1 MVAFNFKNTIG
12 GKLLK
17 KYEVAIQ
24 ECITIPNHLLPEE
37 MHDNVRECRTLKRL
51 EKMCDKRDKNSEHKK
66 KKATKARNIKR
77 MAAQIQDGMT
87 DIDKPLDWSQN
98 ECDDLQLTKNM
109 QAMVSGMING
119 GLLDVDDI
127 LESVGN

>member
-66 KKATKARNIKR
+66 KKAAKARNIKR

-109 QAMVSGMING
+109 QAMVTGMLNG
-119 GLLDVDDI
+119 GLITEDDLLDQ
-127 LESVGN
+127 